1 MKEDEGEAVDFSA
14 RWTECRSSVN
24 QAEVNGEALNTCR
37 RRDIRIRETAGICHS
52 DRGTSVAEGRTTH
65 VGPRQ
70 RARFEGGHAKPG
82 HQRRHTHLSHSS
94 VAHLTRR
101 ASPGRSSALLG
112 GMVT

>member
-52 DRGTSVAEGRTTH
+52 DRGTSVAGGRTTRTSAASLLPPEARH
-65 VGPRQ
+65 EVGN
-70 RARFEGGHAKPG
+70 AR
-82 HQRRHTHLSHSS
+82 
-94 VAHLTRR
+94 
-101 ASPGRSSALLG
+101 LLRVKRPVP
-112 GMVT
+112 VTDEFDRLD